1 MAVFL
6 SALELSIVGTAL
18 PTIVHDLQGDHF
30 VWVGGA
36 YALTSAA
43 FMPTAGGLSNIFGR
57 RALMLNSIA
66 FFTAGA
72 AIAGSA
78 RSMNMLIAARG
89 MLSFFT
95 WCPTLE
101 AEGPRRSAI
110 QGVGGGGIIALSE
123 VIITDLVPLRE
134 RGKYTGIIAAV
145 CFRSMIAGP
154 LLLTVPNRSGHWL
167 L

>member
-18 PTIVHDLQGDHF
+18 PTIVHDLQGDNF
-30 VWVGGA
+30 VWVGSA

-66 FFTAGA
+66 FFTTGA

-89 MLSFFT
+89 LYGLFYLVSYTGSSGATVLSH
-95 WCPTLE
+95 
-101 AEGPRRSAI
+101 PRRRRGRYYCFI
-110 QGVGGGGIIALSE
+110 GGH
-123 VIITDLVPLRE
+123 
-134 RGKYTGIIAAV
+134 
-145 CFRSMIAGP
+145 
-154 LLLTVPNRSGHWL
+154 NN
-167 L
+167 

>member
-30 VWVGGA
+30 VWVGSA

-89 MLSFFT
+89 MHGFFSLASYTRSSGATALSH
-95 WCPTLE
+95 
-101 AEGPRRSAI
+101 PRRRRGRYYCLI
-110 QGVGGGGIIALSE
+110 GGH
-123 VIITDLVPLRE
+123 
-134 RGKYTGIIAAV
+134 
-145 CFRSMIAGP
+145 
-154 LLLTVPNRSGHWL
+154 NN
-167 L
+167 